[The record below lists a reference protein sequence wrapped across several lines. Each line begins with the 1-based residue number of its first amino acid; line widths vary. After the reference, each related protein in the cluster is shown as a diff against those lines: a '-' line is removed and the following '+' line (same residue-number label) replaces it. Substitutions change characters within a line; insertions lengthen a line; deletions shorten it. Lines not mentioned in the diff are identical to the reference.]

1 MAKRDVVLY
10 VTFSECAPMLP
21 IEALEAG
28 TICIMG
34 HNHHYFKGTK
44 LHDYLVVE
52 REDDLTDIENKIKYA
67 LEHKDEIFELYKQWK
82 KQNDAESAQSVQD
95 FLNM

>member
-21 IEALEAG
+21 IESLEVG

-34 HNHHYFKGTK
+34 HNHHYFQGTK

-52 REDDLTDIENKIKYA
+52 REDDIISIYEKIENA
-67 LEHKDEIFELYKQWK
+67 LKHKDEIFELYKEWK
-82 KQNDAESAQSVQD
+82 KQNDAESVQSVQD
-95 FLNM
+95 FLKM